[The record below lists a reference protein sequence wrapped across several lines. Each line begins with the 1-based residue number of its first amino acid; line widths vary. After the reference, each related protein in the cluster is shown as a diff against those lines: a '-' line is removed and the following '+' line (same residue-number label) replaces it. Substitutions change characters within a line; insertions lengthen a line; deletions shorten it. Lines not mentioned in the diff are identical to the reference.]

1 MEVDFGG
8 AKFYFERVKLHNP
21 ELVNLNDFTGTYF
34 SEELNVSYQLFIE
47 KGKLFN
53 QFLNNPKI
61 ELILGQKDEFGSQDR
76 TRYHFR
82 RNGKEVVDFLIASE
96 GTVKDILFQKIK

>member
-1 MEVDFGG
+1 MDFGG
-8 AKFYFERVKLHNP
+8 AKFYFERVKLQNP
-21 ELVNLNDFTGTYF
+21 KLVNLNDFIGTYY
-34 SEELNVSYQLFIE
+34 SEELNVTYQLFTE
-47 KGKLFN
+47 KGKLFR
-53 QFLNNPKI
+53 QFPNNPKI

-82 RNGKEVVDFLIASE
+82 RNNKKVVDFLIASE